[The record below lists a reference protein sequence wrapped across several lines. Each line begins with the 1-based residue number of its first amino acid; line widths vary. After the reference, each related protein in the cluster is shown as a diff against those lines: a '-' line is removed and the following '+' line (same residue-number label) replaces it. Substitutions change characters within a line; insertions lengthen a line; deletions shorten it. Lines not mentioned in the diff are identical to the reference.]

1 MICKCFVGNRWNL
14 LEKFGYMP
22 EKLGDMFLHIHN
34 QSYTSGANLNYFND
48 LTAPEITISDLLC
61 RLEQSYTA
69 TIVEMF
75 ESHIK
80 MFQNHNTPNIHK
92 QIMYFAKVIVDCV
105 KNEHNV
111 LIAGNG
117 GSAADAQHFAAE
129 LVVRFKKNRQGIPAI
144 ALTTDTSVL
153 TAIVNDFGARHMFS
167 RQIKTIGEQ
176 GDVFIAISTSGNSEN
191 ILEAIDE
198 AHNNGMGVIALTGK
212 DGGEIKNLVTDQD
225 LFIVNE
231 HETGRIQEM
240 HEFILHTIAELV
252 EDQFPTTAAPNIPGV
267 KSARIK
273 ADRIAEMV
281 KSW

>member
-1 MICKCFVGNRWNL
+1 MIGKCFVGNRWNL
-14 LEKFGYMP
+14 LEKYGYVP
-22 EKLGDMFLHIHN
+22 LKQGDMFLYLHEK
-34 QSYTSGANLNYFND
+34 SYTSGANLGDFNND
-48 LTAPEITISDLLC
+48 MSRETTISELLC
-61 RLEQSYTA
+61 MLEQSYTA

-80 MFQNHNTPNIHK
+80 MFQKHNTPNIHK

-105 KNEHNV
+105 KNGNKV

-153 TAIVNDFGARHMFS
+153 TAIVNDFGALHMFS
-167 RQIKTIGEQ
+167 RQIVSLGKPRDI
-176 GDVFIAISTSGNSEN
+176 FIAISTSGNSEN
-191 ILEAIDE
+191 ILEAIDA

-240 HEFILHTIAELV
+240 HEFILHAIAEIV
-252 EDQFPTTAAPNIPGV
+252 EDQFPATVVP
-267 KSARIK
+267 
-273 ADRIAEMV
+273 
-281 KSW
+281 